1 MPFKLIPPGTRKGN
15 PYWLIR
21 GTNPVNGRDL
31 EVSTKARDKAAA
43 RRFATE
49 LEHKLIKNGP
59 PKPGDAITFGTAA
72 RLYAEFRGLDLD
84 VAQHPDA
91 KRINRLI
98 AELGAVML
106 ADINHTRL
114 VTAANK
120 LCPDF
125 TPATKNRE
133 VMRMAAAVLH
143 YAAENDYCEWLRIK
157 LFPEPE
163 PETRAV
169 SLHTARAVITS
180 VGDGARPWRAGSNIE
195 TRRFL
200 LLWMFRQGTRITQ
213 TLSVT
218 WNEISLWEQTFRL
231 YDKKAKKW
239 QTFPLHADVFQALC
253 EISEE
258 QRVGRL
264 WPWTQKTGVYRWLR
278 PMVRQLGIEFT
289 PHMARHSLG
298 TWLNASGA
306 GLKTIMAALGRKD
319 AKSSIRYQAA
329 DIEVV
334 RAASQQLGELR
345 EVGENPGNV
354 SGNRKKSSL

>member
-1 MPFKLIPPGTRKGN
+1 MPFTLIPPGSRKGN
-15 PYWLIR
+15 PYYLVR
-21 GTNPVNGRDL
+21 GTIDGRER
-31 EVSTKARDKAAA
+31 EVSTKTRNKAAA
-43 RRFATE
+43 QQFAKD
-49 LEHKLIKNGP
+49 LERKLLASGP
-59 PKPGDAITFGTAA
+59 PKPGEMITFERAA

-84 VAQHPDA
+84 LATDPDA

-98 AELGAVML
+98 TELGVIML
-106 ADINHTRL
+106 ADINHARL
-114 VTAANK
+114 VTSANK
-120 LCPDF
+120 LCPGLA
-125 TPATKNRE
+125 PATKNRE
-133 VMRMAAAVLH
+133 VMRMGAAVLH
-143 YAAENDYCEWLRIK
+143 YAAENNHCEWLRIK
-157 LFPEPE
+157 LFKEPE

-169 SLHTARAVITS
+169 SVDTARIVIAGAS
-180 VGDGARPWRAGSNIE
+180 DGAQPSRAGWHAE
-195 TRRFL
+195 KRRLL

-218 WNEISLWEQTFRL
+218 WNDISLQEQTFRL
-231 YDKKAKKW
+231 YDKKAEKW

-253 EISEE
+253 EIPEE

-278 PMVRQLGIEFT
+278 PMVRHLGIEFT

-306 GLKTIMAALGRKD
+306 GLKTIMAALGHKD

-334 RAASQQLGELR
+334 RAASGQLGDLR
-345 EVGENPGNV
+345 AVGEMPGNLP
-354 SGNRKKSSL
+354 KSRRTPRL